1 MTTAFVLSGGSNL
14 GAAQVGML
22 KALFEVGIVPSSV
35 IGTSV
40 GAINAAAIAGN
51 PSMRGVEHL
60 ERIWLG
66 LGRKN
71 IFPFHPVRG
80 FLGFIG
86 QRDSLFSS
94 HALRQ
99 VVQSNLGFS
108 RLEDAEI
115 PISVVATEIR
125 TGAEMVFRRGPA
137 LEAIMA
143 SAALPG
149 IFPAVTINGVQ
160 YMDGAGADNTPISP
174 PITDGADTVYVLSS
188 GTACGLSKAPRSALG
203 IALQAL
209 AVLVQKRVW
218 QEVTQ
223 YSGVCQMHVVP
234 PLCPIEINPLDFSRS
249 REIIAASYASTQRWL
264 AHGAP
269 STTSLLK
276 PHTH

>member
-1 MTTAFVLSGGSNL
+1 MTTAFVLSGGANL

-22 KALFEVGIVPSSV
+22 RALFEAGIVPSSI

-40 GAINAAAIAGN
+40 GAINAAAIAGD
-51 PSMRGVEHL
+51 PTIEGVKHL
-60 ERIWLG
+60 EDIWLG
-66 LGRKN
+66 LGRSN
-71 IFPFHPVRG
+71 IFPFHPLRG

-86 QRDSLFSS
+86 RRDSLFSS

-99 VVQSNLGFS
+99 VVQSNLNYS
-108 RLEDAEI
+108 RLEDAQI

-125 TGAEMVFRRGPA
+125 TGAEIVFRSGPA
-137 LEAIMA
+137 VDCIMA

-149 IFPAVTINGVQ
+149 IFPAVSIDGVK
-160 YMDGAGADNTPISP
+160 YMDGGVADNTPISP
-174 PITDGADTVYVLSS
+174 PVSDGADTVYVLSS

-223 YSGVCQMHVVP
+223 YSGVCQMYVVP
-234 PLCPIEINPLDFSRS
+234 PLCPIQINPLDFSRS
-249 REIIAASYASTQRWL
+249 PQIIRDSYASTQRWL
-264 AHGAP
+264 AAGAP
-269 STTSLLK
+269 SAIHLLK

>member
-1 MTTAFVLSGGSNL
+1 MTTAFVLSGGANL

-22 KALFEVGIVPSSV
+22 KALFEAGIVPSSI

-51 PSMRGVEHL
+51 PTIEGVKHL
-60 ERIWLG
+60 EDIWLG
-66 LGRKN
+66 LGRAN
-71 IFPFHPVRG
+71 IFPFHPLRG

-86 QRDSLFSS
+86 RRDSLFSS

-99 VVQSNLGFS
+99 VVQSNLNYS
-108 RLEDAEI
+108 RLEDAQI

-125 TGAEMVFRRGPA
+125 TGAEMVFRSGPA
-137 LEAIMA
+137 VDCIMA

-149 IFPAVTINGVQ
+149 IFPAVSIDGVK
-160 YMDGAGADNTPISP
+160 YMDGGVADNTPISP
-174 PITDGADTVYVLSS
+174 PVSDGADTVYVLSS

-223 YSGVCQMHVVP
+223 YSGVCQMYVVP
-234 PLCPIEINPLDFSRS
+234 PLCPIQINPLDFSRS
-249 REIIAASYASTQRWL
+249 PQIIRDSYASTQRWL
-264 AHGAP
+264 AAGAP
-269 STTSLLK
+269 SAIHLLK

>member
-22 KALFEVGIVPSSV
+22 KALFEAGIVPSSI

-51 PSMRGVEHL
+51 PSLDGVKHL
-60 ERIWLG
+60 EDIWLG
-66 LGRKN
+66 LGRAN
-71 IFPFHPVRG
+71 IFPFHPLRG

-99 VVQSNLGFS
+99 VVQSNLGYS
-108 RLEDAEI
+108 RLEDAQI

-125 TGAEMVFRRGPA
+125 TGAEVVFRSGPA
-137 LEAIMA
+137 VDCIMA

-149 IFPAVTINGVQ
+149 IFPAVSIDGVK
-160 YMDGAGADNTPISP
+160 YMDGGVADNTPISP
-174 PITDGADTVYVLSS
+174 PVSDGADTVYVLSS

-223 YSGVCQMHVVP
+223 YSGVCQMYLVP
-234 PLCPIEINPLDFSRS
+234 PLCPIQINPLDFSRS
-249 REIIAASYASTQRWL
+249 PQIIRDSYASTQRWL
-264 AHGAP
+264 AAGAP
-269 STTSLLK
+269 SAIHLLK